1 MKFIISIL
9 KDFPSYLWGGF
20 TYLASIFIFFAIWEV
35 AHQFY
40 EDLILSSVEDTF
52 TNLYYAFIN
61 SNLNEDFIITLKR
74 VFLGY
79 TLSLFVG
86 TFLGLLAG
94 FYVTAS
100 VMSRPI
106 VSIFMGMP
114 PIVWIVLAMI
124 WFGFGDK
131 TIIFTV
137 VVASFP
143 IFFVGALQGMRT
155 LEGDLYE
162 MTKSFNFNFYLRF
175 KELYVPHLFSY
186 LFPSW
191 VSALAMSWK
200 IVVMAEL
207 LSSDNGLGAQLAIA
221 RSQLDTPY
229 TLALV
234 VLLVSSLMIVEYA
247 ILEPIRKEV
256 EAWRG

>member
-1 MKFIISIL
+1 MKFIISII
-9 KDFPSYLWGGF
+9 KEFPSYLWSGW
-20 TYLASIFIFFAIWEV
+20 TYLASVFLFLALWQFANQI
-35 AHQFY
+35 Y
-40 EDLILSSVEDTF
+40 GDLVLSSVEDTF
-52 TNLYYAFIN
+52 ISLYNAFVH
-61 SNLNEDFIITLKR
+61 SNLTENFIITLRR
-74 VFLGY
+74 VFFGWSI
-79 TLSLFVG
+79 SLLIG

-94 FYVTAS
+94 FYVSAS

-114 PIVWIVLAMI
+114 PIAWIVLAMI

-155 LEGDLYE
+155 LEGELYE
-162 MTKSFNFNFYLRF
+162 MSKSFGFNFWLRF
-175 KELYVPHLFSY
+175 KEIYVPHLFSY

-207 LSSDNGLGAQLAIA
+207 LSSDNGLGAELAIA

-229 TLALV
+229 ALALV
-234 VLLVSSLMIVEYA
+234 VLLIGSLMLFEYGV
-247 ILEPIRKEV
+247 LEPIRKEV
-256 EAWRG
+256 EAWRN